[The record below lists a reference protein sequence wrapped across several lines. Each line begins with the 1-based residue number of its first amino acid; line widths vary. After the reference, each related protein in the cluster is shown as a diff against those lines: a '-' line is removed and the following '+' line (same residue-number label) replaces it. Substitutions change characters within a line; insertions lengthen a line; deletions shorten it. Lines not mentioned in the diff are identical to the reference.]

1 MTLQARLT
9 CSEGSAL
16 RFPGA
21 IPMVSGDSAVVTIA
35 VADTKEAPDAKS
47 SVTDAQNAPG
57 LGVDG
62 VKDGVVAVT
71 AIGGTIKVREYME
84 VNPFAGENQDY
95 IDHIVRNGESVSA
108 ETVGSNAKTLV
119 VMGPA

>member
-35 VADTKEAPDAKS
+35 VAATKEAPDAKS

-62 VKDGVVAVT
+62 VKDGVVAIT
-71 AIGGTIKVREYME
+71 AIGGTIKVREYLA
-84 VNPFAGENQDY
+84 VNPFLDEGTDY
-95 IDHIVRNGESVSA
+95 IDHIVRDGESVSA
-108 ETVGSNAKTLV
+108 ETVGSNVKTLL
-119 VMGPA
+119 VMGSV

>member
-1 MTLQARLT
+1 MTTQARLT

-35 VADTKEAPDAKS
+35 VAATKEAPDVES
-47 SVTDAQNAPG
+47 SIADAQNAPG

-62 VKDGVVAVT
+62 LKVGVVAVT
-71 AIGGTIKVREYME
+71 AIGGTIKVREYIE
-84 VNPFAGENQDY
+84 VHPSAGENQDY
-95 IDHIVRNGESVSA
+95 IDHIVRDGETVSA
-108 ETVGSNAKTLV
+108 ETVGSNVKTLL
-119 VMGPA
+119 VMGPG